1 MARIAY
7 ARVSTKDTKT
17 DTASQLHALK
27 QAGYDKLFQERG
39 SGAKADRKELA
50 KALAACSAGD
60 TFVFFSLSRV
70 GRSVIHLHQIGED
83 LKKRGVAMYSVSEHI
98 DTSTA
103 AGEAFYGM
111 LAVFAQFE
119 RACTMER
126 IAAGLENARVNG
138 TRSGKPIG
146 AVLQMTPSKI
156 AMAKE
161 AMARGV
167 SRSKVAE
174 DLGVSR
180 QTLYNYIPPNAAE
193 TETVSA

>member
-1 MARIAY
+1 MRIAY
-7 ARVSTKDTKT
+7 ARVSTKDSKQ
-17 DTASQLHALK
+17 DVASQIHALK

-39 SGAKADRKELA
+39 SGAKRDRKELT

-60 TFVFFSLSRV
+60 TLVFFSLSRV
-70 GRSVIHLHQIGED
+70 SRSLIDLCAIAND
-83 LKKRGVAMYSVSEHI
+83 LKARGVGMESLSERI

-103 AGEAFYGM
+103 AGEAFYQM

-119 RACTMER
+119 RSCIMER
-126 IAAGLENARVNG
+126 IAAGIENARVNG

-156 AMAKE
+156 AMAQD

-167 SRSKVAE
+167 SRSKVAK

-180 QTLYNYIPPNAAE
+180 QTLYNYIPPNASEVVA
-193 TETVSA
+193 